1 MNGSDTSPCWTLPN
15 GKEIIIIIVM
25 AYTYIH
31 IYMHTAAD
39 GCSFEKDAIYGITW
53 PSTAIN
59 VNATNNCPSGIG
71 MLLSD

>member
-1 MNGSDTSPCWTLPN
+1 MNGLDTSPCQILSN

-31 IYMHTAAD
+31 AAAD

-53 PSTAIN
+53 PSTTIN
-59 VNATNNCPSGIG
+59 LSATNNCPSGIG
-71 MLLSD
+71 MDALCQ